1 MLGHSQLPIG
11 LFDSG
16 MGGLTVFSAIA
27 SRLPHE
33 PLLYLGDTARLP
45 YGTKSRDTIIR
56 YTVQAAQHL
65 INRGIKMLVL
75 ACNTAT
81 ANALPELRARFAPLP
96 ILGVVEPGALAAVRL
111 TKNGHIIVLAT
122 EATIRSGVYARAIA
136 ALKPDAVTTA
146 KACALFVPMAEE
158 GLMEGPL
165 VESMA
170 RYYLDPI
177 FQDAGR
183 DGSVIPDT
191 VILGCTHY
199 PLLKHSLES
208 VVGPGVAVVDP
219 AATVAETVAQELEKR
234 ELLASLSH
242 DAHSACGSAH
252 FMTTDNRERFARTGS
267 LFLGRPLDEAS
278 IELVDL

>member
-1 MLGHSQLPIG
+1 MFGQSRLPIG

-27 SRLPHE
+27 SRLPRE
-33 PLLYLGDTARLP
+33 DLLYLGDTARLP
-45 YGTKSRDTIIR
+45 YGTKSRDTIVR

-65 INRGIKMLVL
+65 IARGIKMLVL

-96 ILGVVEPGALAAVRL
+96 VLGVVEPGALAAVRL

-122 EATIRSGVYARAIA
+122 EATIKSGVYSRAIA
-136 ALKPDAVTTA
+136 ALKPDCVTTA

-170 RYYLDPI
+170 RYYLDSV
-177 FQDAGR
+177 FAVR
-183 DGSVIPDT
+183 DENTPDT

-199 PLLKHSLES
+199 PLLKGALER
-208 VVGPGVAVVDP
+208 VVGPDVAVVDP
-219 AATVAETVAQELEKR
+219 AATVAETVACELHVR
-234 ELLASLSH
+234 DLLAENGK
-242 DAHSACGSAH
+242 GSAH

-267 LFLGRPLDEAS
+267 LFLGRPLDEEA